1 MPITDIHLRTLLERL
16 DTIRENLHLRP
27 LTDREK
33 EDIIVAAGF
42 STSVSGVLNPI
53 FNRSKKKTERL
64 YTRPKQAFKEKKFK
78 FNIKDPLTVKTRR
91 KYEYRHEIPIF
102 TPIHTNSQAP
112 VNVLIPLTIND
123 VNLLTVLTKIK
134 NSVSEKIIILMEMI
148 YKSLDKIS
156 ISTFLKSS
164 LLNSLKVSIYL
175 KSKRKSRLHIESPL
189 KSNGL
194 RDRLENQSVY
204 MDDVGQIEEIELLQ
218 IIGDISAI
226 RW

>member
-1 MPITDIHLRTLLERL
+1 M
-16 DTIRENLHLRP
+16 
-27 LTDREK
+27 
-33 EDIIVAAGF
+33 
-42 STSVSGVLNPI
+42 
-53 FNRSKKKTERL
+53 
-64 YTRPKQAFKEKKFK
+64 
-78 FNIKDPLTVKTRR
+78 
-91 KYEYRHEIPIF
+91 
-102 TPIHTNSQAP
+102 
-112 VNVLIPLTIND
+112 LIPLTIND
-123 VNLLTVLTKIK
+123 VNLLKVLTKIK